1 MEEEKREQDQEVANL
16 RKQLDCQFK
25 LIVDQKQLF
34 QKLQMFNE
42 VSQEAITNGS
52 QTLARRNAE
61 KTTISISIDDN
72 QREHAKLEKRNNF
85 ISNEIKNCIPT
96 MKTADGALVP
106 MYDPEE
112 VTILP
117 EQHRKYNIPNSQYVS
132 VNKKKIRSDHA
143 FFSEHK
149 NPIVYSKIRENRD

>member
-1 MEEEKREQDQEVANL
+1 
-16 RKQLDCQFK
+16 
-25 LIVDQKQLF
+25 
-34 QKLQMFNE
+34 MFNE

-52 QTLARRNAE
+52 QTLARRMAE
-61 KTTISISIDDN
+61 KQTISISIDDN
-72 QREHAKLEKRNNF
+72 QREHGKLEKRNNF

-96 MKTADGALVP
+96 NKNADGVLEP
-106 MYDPEE
+106 RYDPEE

-143 FFSEHK
+143 VFSEHK
-149 NPIVYSKIRENRD
+149 NPIVYNNIREIRDLDDF